1 MAITVTLYH
10 CGADNRVLDKTGYL
24 DEGFEVE
31 GVFRDSAELHNPVF
45 TVQGTIPASYNYA
58 KIEVEKDGTSEIR
71 WYYINVEN
79 TRTNLSTIYA
89 DVDVLMTYLDSILLI
104 PVVCKRSA
112 INWGAKYVFDR
123 FAPIE
128 TRKNVSDTPDRLRNE
143 MAYLS
148 DDMVLV
154 TVG

>member
-10 CGADNRVLDKTGYL
+10 CGADNRVLDKSGYL
-24 DEGFEVE
+24 DEGLVIT
-31 GVFRDSAELHNPVF
+31 GNISFRNSAELHNPIF
-45 TVQGTIPASYNYA
+45 TVQEDVAASYNYA
-58 KIEVEKDGTSEIR
+58 KIDNNGEVR

-128 TRKNVSDTPDRLRNE
+128 TRKNVSDVPDASRNN

-148 DDMVLV
+148 DDMVIM